1 MTSASDFVIFAPM
14 NHFKQS
20 FLLDFFAFF
29 SLKDHVALLHNCLFV
44 SLAGVSPNF
53 ASQFSKNPPPR
64 TPDKC
69 DPDLSFDAVSE
80 LQQELLFF
88 KGRYGGHHQAWQTR
102 CQLEH
107 PLKKTVAIILC
118 RFRFM
123 WRKHPSFIETGITL
137 IRSLW
142 PNGVP
147 LHLDAVYQNVE
158 RNVILFFKGKII
170 ETKVTSPVYVIYLR
184 VIPKKNDCKK
194 SFTSDL
200 QIGFSFLLQV
210 SSIGC

>member
-1 MTSASDFVIFAPM
+1 MTSASDFVILAPM

-20 FLLDFFAFF
+20 CLLDFFAFF
-29 SLKDHVALLHNCLFV
+29 SSKDHVALWHNCSFV

-107 PLKKTVAIILC
+107 HSEKNCGDHTLSFQIHVAQAPKFH
-118 RFRFM
+118 RNRHHSDQKPVAQ
-123 WRKHPSFIETGITL
+123 WRPAALG
-137 IRSLW
+137 RRLW
-142 PNGVP
+142 KCAEKCYFVF
-147 LHLDAVYQNVE
+147 Q
-158 RNVILFFKGKII
+158 R
-170 ETKVTSPVYVIYLR
+170 
-184 VIPKKNDCKK
+184 
-194 SFTSDL
+194 
-200 QIGFSFLLQV
+200 
-210 SSIGC
+210 

>member
-29 SLKDHVALLHNCLFV
+29 SLKDHVALWHNCSFV

-88 KGRYGGHHQAWQTR
+88 KGRYGGHHQAWQTW

-107 PLKKTVAIILC
+107 PLKKLWQSYSVVSDSCGASTQISLKPASPWSEACGPVASRCTWTPSIK
-118 RFRFM
+118 M
-123 WRKHPSFIETGITL
+123 WREM
-137 IRSLW
+137 
-142 PNGVP
+142 
-147 LHLDAVYQNVE
+147 
-158 RNVILFFKGKII
+158 LFCFS
-170 ETKVTSPVYVIYLR
+170 KV
-184 VIPKKNDCKK
+184 K
-194 SFTSDL
+194 
-200 QIGFSFLLQV
+200 
-210 SSIGC
+210 